1 MKMQVHLSSLF
12 FPTAVDK
19 SLKQGKR
26 RKRREFHEQKMGRMY
41 STEFSKK
48 VPISKVE
55 QVIDGNCFLP
65 EGSNSKPQNL
75 VRVSS
80 NCQRLYSF

>member
-1 MKMQVHLSSLF
+1 MKLQVHLSSLF

-26 RKRREFHEQKMGRMY
+26 RKKRDFQNQKMGETY

-48 VPISKVE
+48 VPIGKVE
-55 QVIDGNCFLP
+55 QVIDSCLKDP
-65 EGSNSKPQNL
+65 IQNPKIL
-75 VRVSS
+75 
-80 NCQRLYSF
+80 